1 MSREKRLAAISTAL
15 YLVML
20 FTMVL
25 AAFFFVKDLLLVSIY
40 LVGITLVIGFV
51 QIFVSEMI
59 RK

>member
-40 LVGITLVIGFV
+40 LVGITLVVGFV